1 MTRVRLNVYTKTN
14 GSYKFIVGKSVAD
27 SVMDAFSQG
36 VGSRLAFSG
45 ILDTADA
52 FSASICLDMSD
63 IEGVEII
70 EIKGL

>member
-1 MTRVRLNVYTKTN
+1 MTRVRLSVYTKSD
-14 GSYKFIVGKSVAD
+14 GAYKFIVDKGVAD

-36 VGSRLAFSG
+36 VGNRLAFSG
-45 ILDTADA
+45 VLDTVDA
-52 FSASICLDMSD
+52 FSTSICLDMSD